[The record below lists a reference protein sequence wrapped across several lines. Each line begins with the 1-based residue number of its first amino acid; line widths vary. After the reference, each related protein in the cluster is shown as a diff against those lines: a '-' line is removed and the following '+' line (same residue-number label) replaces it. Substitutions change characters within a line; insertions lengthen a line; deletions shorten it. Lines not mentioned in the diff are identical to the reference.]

1 MDLERARADALAI
14 FRTAL
19 RRVDPEAL
27 VRDALA
33 LDGDTVVVRGTPYPL
48 APDARL
54 IVVAIGKASVGMA
67 RGAAAALGA
76 RIDRG
81 IAVTKALPGEEL
93 PPAVGPIA
101 VVTGSHPV
109 PDAASVAAGRRV
121 LETVAG
127 LGPGDLVLALISGGG
142 SALVEAPAEGVT
154 LEDIARTTD
163 LLLRAGADIE
173 TLNAVRRPLS
183 RIKGGGL
190 AAAIAPAR
198 VVNLI
203 VSDVLGNPLPVIASG
218 PTIPADPGLD
228 AVALARGLG
237 TWDNLPEPVRR
248 ALTDARGQS
257 GGSGDNVI
265 ETIILADAATAAEA
279 AAEGARNQGYHAAVL
294 GTRFAGEAREF
305 ARFWAE
311 LARHARAGDGLL
323 KPPACLIGA
332 GEMTVTV
339 RGNGRGGRNTEMALA
354 AAMAIDGLPR
364 VVIASLATDGDDGL
378 SGAAGGMVDGTTAA
392 RIRGAGLDPAALL
405 AANDSAR
412 ALAAAGGL
420 VQTGGTGTNVND
432 LYLALLPE

>member
-1 MDLERARADALAI
+1 MDLERARADVLAI
-14 FRTAL
+14 FRAAL

-27 VRDALA
+27 VRDALV
-33 LDGDTVVVRGTPYPL
+33 LDGDAIVVRGTRYPL

-54 IVVAIGKASVGMA
+54 IIVAIGKAAVGMA
-67 RGAAAALGA
+67 RGATAALGA

-93 PPAVGPIA
+93 PRSVGPI
-101 VVTGSHPV
+101 VVVAGSHPV
-109 PDAASVAAGRRV
+109 PDQASVAAGRRV

-127 LGPGDLVLALISGGG
+127 LRPDDLVLALISGGG
-142 SALVEAPAEGVT
+142 SALVEAPADGVT

-163 LLLRAGADIE
+163 LLLRAGADIG
-173 TLNAVRRPLS
+173 TLNSVRRPLS
-183 RIKGGGL
+183 RIKGGRL
-190 AAAIAPAR
+190 AAAISPAR

-228 AVALARGLG
+228 PVALARGLG
-237 TWDNLPEPVRR
+237 AWDHLPEPVRR
-248 ALTDARGQS
+248 ALTHAPRQS
-257 GGSGDNVI
+257 TGSGDNVV
-265 ETIILADAATAAEA
+265 ETIILADAAAAAQA
-279 AAEGARNQGYHAAVL
+279 AAEGARERGYYAAVL

-311 LARHARAGDGLL
+311 LARHARTGGGPIR
-323 KPPACLIGA
+323 PPVCLIGA

-339 RGNGRGGRNTEMALA
+339 RGDGRGGRNTEMALA
-354 AAMAIDGLPR
+354 AALAIDGLPG

-378 SGAAGGMVDGTTAA
+378 SGAAGGMVDGVTAA
-392 RIRGAGLDPAALL
+392 RIRDAGLDPVALL

-420 VQTGGTGTNVND
+420 IQTGSTGTNVND
-432 LYLALLPE
+432 LYLALLPG